1 MLPHIGRE
9 IRMWAVAVMNGVTVD
24 DLDESTDDLRG
35 YRSLFHGPV
44 PDVVL
49 AGSFDQQLSS
59 LIEWIEECKN
69 ERIEEEDICVLAA
82 RNDLVKR
89 EAEALHAKGYDV
101 VILQPRKADDRT
113 KSGIRL
119 GTMHRSKGLEFAAV
133 AIVDLNDGVIMR
145 WALENAADPAI
156 RRGVIDA
163 SKSLLHV
170 SATRAKKRLFVS
182 SSGTPSELIAHL
194 DAALAAE

>member
-1 MLPHIGRE
+1 MAAIAQGLPTP
-9 IRMWAVAVMNGVTVD
+9 GVTVD

-35 YRSLFHGPV
+35 YRSLFHGPS
-44 PDVVL
+44 PEVVL
-49 AGSFDQQLSS
+49 AGSPERQLSS
-59 LIEWIEECKN
+59 LIDWIEDCKN
-69 ERIEEEDICVLAA
+69 DRIEEEDICVLVVS
-82 RNDLVKR
+82 NDLVRR
-89 EAEALHAKGYDV
+89 EAEALRAKGYDV

-133 AIVDLNDGVIMR
+133 GIVDLNDGLIPPR
-145 WALENAADPAI
+145 RALENAADPAI
-156 RRGVIDA
+156 RRGVVDA

-182 SSGTPSELIAHL
+182 SSIVL
-194 DAALAAE
+194 DAVG